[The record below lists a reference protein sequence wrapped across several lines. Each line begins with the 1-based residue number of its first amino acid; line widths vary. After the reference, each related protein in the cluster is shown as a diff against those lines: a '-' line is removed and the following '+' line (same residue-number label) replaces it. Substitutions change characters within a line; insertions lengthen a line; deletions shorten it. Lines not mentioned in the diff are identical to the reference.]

1 MLQTAFPTANNL
13 LSDFIS
19 RNSPMLVWTSVIKP
33 CAGNNLSLKVYK
45 CVFILTYNYALIK
58 PLMEKFI
65 RKKTK
70 MQLSQKIY

>member
-19 RNSPMLVWTSVIKP
+19 WNSPMVAWTLVGKP
-33 CAGNNLSLKVYK
+33 RAGNNLSLNIFVS
-45 CVFILTYNYALIK
+45 TYNYALVK
-58 PLMEKFI
+58 PLMRKFI

-70 MQLSQKIY
+70 MPLSQKVR